1 MPESTNSDFRSGQ
14 RQRILFVG
22 DEPSTRNLVST
33 LMFTAGWAC
42 AVIGHIEEALA
53 IIERESVDA
62 VLLDVGSCD
71 KPAEE
76 TIRKILESRPSLSG
90 RILLICSGAA
100 DVHLMQLIARYR
112 LLYISQDRLLQQL
125 WTTLQDL
132 LVPPPLRKTPGWS
145 MKVAQ
150 KIFDSFRSPLTAGI
164 RSLRPSDRHLAYQHE
179 SVTIDVSIQAWDGV
193 GRIWLAGQV
202 LDAKRKIANA
212 GLSVVLI
219 SGQGTLA
226 QTATN
231 RSGEFHLEFD
241 SVENAGL
248 EIRLGERSWVS
259 VPLEKM
265 DWAGNPTA
273 NLQMDDDRVLQ
284 PGSSLHKA
292 NGK

>member
-62 VLLDVGSCD
+62 VLLDVGSCN

-100 DVHLMQLIARYR
+100 DVRLMQLIARYR

-125 WTTLQDL
+125 K
-132 LVPPPLRKTPGWS
+132 P
-145 MKVAQ
+145 
-150 KIFDSFRSPLTAGI
+150 SP
-164 RSLRPSDRHLAYQHE
+164 H
-179 SVTIDVSIQAWDGV
+179 VF
-193 GRIWLAGQV
+193 
-202 LDAKRKIANA
+202 
-212 GLSVVLI
+212 
-219 SGQGTLA
+219 
-226 QTATN
+226 TN
-231 RSGEFHLEFD
+231 L
-241 SVENAGL
+241 
-248 EIRLGERSWVS
+248 
-259 VPLEKM
+259 
-265 DWAGNPTA
+265 
-273 NLQMDDDRVLQ
+273 
-284 PGSSLHKA
+284 
-292 NGK
+292 